1 MKVLRLRRNV
11 VSLKSVV
18 DSLRKERLVSEPCE
32 EMLERTFSGVPLE
45 VMKRIVSQ
53 KHKKLSRKSYP
64 PELRAFALTLQFYS
78 TKAYK

>member
-32 EMLERTFSGVPLE
+32 EMLEPGREIG
-45 VMKRIVSQ
+45 
-53 KHKKLSRKSYP
+53 
-64 PELRAFALTLQFYS
+64 
-78 TKAYK
+78 

>member
-32 EMLERTFSGVPLE
+32 EMLENYTEKITGNKVRKQLSKLVLF
-45 VMKRIVSQ
+45 
-53 KHKKLSRKSYP
+53 KH
-64 PELRAFALTLQFYS
+64 Q
-78 TKAYK
+78 